1 MRGDMKEIKLNYEP
15 SSEAVSV
22 FRIHGAS
29 RPSSRIPLLIEKR
42 KRMTDQE
49 DIARCNRTLRALRTD
64 SFF

>member
-1 MRGDMKEIKLNYEP
+1 MKEIKLSYEP
-15 SSEAVSV
+15 STEAISV

-42 KRMTDQE
+42 KRMTNQE
-49 DIARCNRTLRALRTD
+49 DIARCNRTLRALKTD